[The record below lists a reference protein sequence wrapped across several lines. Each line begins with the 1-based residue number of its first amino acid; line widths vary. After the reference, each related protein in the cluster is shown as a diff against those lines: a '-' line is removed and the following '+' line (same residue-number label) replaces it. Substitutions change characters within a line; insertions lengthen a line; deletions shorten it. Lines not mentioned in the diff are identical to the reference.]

1 MVFNPK
7 YELNKIYKNRGDAVS
22 TPTILLK
29 LYLFD
34 SDMMLGTDS
43 RSGRL
48 KIIYKNK
55 FRYIQEFANVIDFC
69 LHCFC
74 LINNYK

>member
-7 YELNKIYKNRGDAVS
+7 YELNKIYKNRGDAVC

-43 RSGRL
+43 GSGRL

-69 LHCFC
+69 LHCFA
-74 LINNYK
+74 